1 MELYRKYPVVC
12 TVWAFMEVLLFGGV
26 IYGWGSLVFI
36 LKEEGFYSDYC
47 TENDIGNNPDYLS
60 PNQFPYLTLSNNSL
74 DEKSYDV
81 IIADDNSSTFQRI
94 TENKAI
100 NGGCSAQESQL
111 NLWFSIAVSFMCLSF
126 AGIGYLIRHI
136 GTRNTRAIFFFIYL
150 IGTLCLAFTSPEIP
164 WLLLP
169 GLCCIGI
176 AGLTVYSTNLQ
187 VSNLH
192 PHLRST
198 IVAILTGLFD
208 FSSINKQIVRI
219 AYESGIARRTSYIFI
234 SVMFAVI
241 IATSTLFFLP
251 KMNISE
257 DYMKEQKRRRS
268 SCMQEKK
275 LVRQDDSSLQP
286 AEKLYEELLKVHE
299 KELGVMN
306 GSVHLAAAGDSSKPS
321 LLSVV
326 FSMTYMLHLYWL
338 FVHALR
344 FVTFI
349 GQLNVWLENIFDGN
363 EAKVGEMLAIFSYM
377 TMGAVGSALLCGF
390 VYDYQRK
397 RYVNAGEIKR
407 VYFPVVLPMCLVIFY
422 SIGTTIICY
431 IKHEVAPYFAF
442 VLFTLFRTS
451 LFTVAVAF
459 IGDAFPIDY
468 FGVLFGFIELSAGI
482 AGLAQYPLF
491 QWYDGYDG
499 SYMNVNHFLLV
510 LEVSTVIHPIL
521 LYIKGRRDKGERS
534 CKVYRH
540 AYTIVVPGTA

>member
-187 VSNLH
+187 
-192 PHLRST
+192 
-198 IVAILTGLFD
+198 
-208 FSSINKQIVRI
+208 
-219 AYESGIARRTSYIFI
+219 
-234 SVMFAVI
+234 
-241 IATSTLFFLP
+241 
-251 KMNISE
+251 MNISE

>member
-136 GTRNTRAIFFFIYL
+136 GTRNTRAIFLLIYAMRPLQAKARGFRSLTGGGVKLKPDYTNFIYL

-187 VSNLH
+187 
-192 PHLRST
+192 
-198 IVAILTGLFD
+198 
-208 FSSINKQIVRI
+208 
-219 AYESGIARRTSYIFI
+219 
-234 SVMFAVI
+234 
-241 IATSTLFFLP
+241 
-251 KMNISE
+251 MNISE